1 VDTSPIS
8 PLLLL
13 VLIGALAVVIA
24 GAVAVGIRIAG
35 GRPPARRGRG
45 SQPDDAVSG
54 YLQAQ
59 AQAIAARLDEFTTR
73 IGELEAGRRAESAVL
88 QTKVDD
94 LAASS
99 RAVADEARAVA
110 GAMRDNQAR
119 GLWGEMQLERVLRMS
134 GMDEHISYET
144 QVTVAGPD
152 GRSRPDAIVH
162 LPSGRCVVIDAKT
175 PLDSYLAGAST
186 DDPDLRSQC
195 FADHARAV
203 GLHVRALAARNYDEV
218 VPGAVD
224 VVIVFLPSDALLAEA
239 YRSQP
244 ELLDQA
250 LAARVVLASPPAR
263 RRARLARAAPGRG
276 GRDHCDARSGPAP
289 TVHDLR
295 RPPQR
300 CRHCARPGRGR
311 LQQDRRLAR
320 AIGAAPGPAVRGTRR
335 RIDPD
340 DHGRRPRGATAT
352 AAVRLIGHPVLVAAI
367 GRVRDARSP
376 WPQGG
381 PGQDGARLDSPSDA
395 RRRARW
401 ASGSPCS

>member
-1 VDTSPIS
+1 MDTITLS
-8 PLLLL
+8 PLLL
-13 VLIGALAVVIA
+13 VTAVVVLTLVVV
-24 GAVAVGIRIAG
+24 GAVVAG
-35 GRPPARRGRG
+35 VRFAAPPAPARRTRG
-45 SQPDDAVSG
+45 TPPEDAVSG

-59 AQAIAARLDEFTTR
+59 AQTIAARLDEFTTR

-134 GMDEHISYET
+134 GMDEHISYDT
-144 QVTVAGPD
+144 QVTVVGGD

-186 DDPDLRSQC
+186 EDPDLRARC
-195 FADHARAV
+195 FAEHARAV

-244 ELLDQA
+244 DLLDQA
-250 LAARVVLASPPAR
+250 LAERVVLASPSTLLAHLRGVALGWREQRLAEEAETIATLGRELHHRFTTFAGHLNGVGTALGRAVDAYNKTVGSLERSVLPQAR
-263 RRARLARAAPGRG
+263 RFE
-276 GRDHCDARSGPAP
+276 
-289 TVHDLR
+289 DL
-295 RPPQR
+295 
-300 CRHCARPGRGR
+300 
-311 LQQDRRLAR
+311 
-320 AIGAAPGPAVRGTRR
+320 GAGSSRT
-335 RIDPD
+335 I
-340 DHGRRPRGATAT
+340 
-352 AAVRLIGHPVLVAAI
+352 AAVDPVEQQP
-367 GRVRDARSP
+367 RSLS
-376 WPQGG
+376 
-381 PGQDGARLDSPSDA
+381 A
-395 RRRARW
+395 
-401 ASGSPCS
+401 